1 MNNFVDEKGS
11 EIKENVL
18 AGIVGAFLFSLAGAV
33 IYFLLNMIGYV
44 ASISGLVGAVCAV
57 KGYAIFSKKE
67 SKKGIVIATI
77 VSLLVMVFA
86 WYLCVGYDI
95 YDAYKM
101 GFEMG
106 EIDFTITF
114 LDAVRAIPVFLEDA
128 EIAGTCYRNLALGM
142 FFCLLGC
149 ASFVINKFR
158 NANQK
163 KVQAPA
169 ASVDQTDDEKI
180 EPETVNSE
188 TENSKME

>member
-1 MNNFVDEKGS
+1 MNNVVDEK
-11 EIKENVL
+11 IPKTKENVL
-18 AGIVGAFLFSLAGAV
+18 AGSVGAFLFSLAGAV

-57 KGYAIFSKKE
+57 KGYALFSKKE
-67 SKKGIVIATI
+67 SKKGIIIAAI

-106 EIDFTITF
+106 EVDFTLTF
-114 LDAVRAIPVFLEDA
+114 LEAVRAIPVFLDDP

-163 KVQAPA
+163 KTEASEVSLHQPA
-169 ASVDQTDDEKI
+169 ET
-180 EPETVNSE
+180 ETVTE
-188 TENSKME
+188 TEDSKTE

>member
-18 AGIVGAFLFSLAGAV
+18 AGIVGAFLFSLVGAV
-33 IYFLLNMIGYV
+33 IYFLLNMIGYI

-77 VSLLVMVFA
+77 VSLLVMVLA

-95 YDAYKM
+95 YDVYKM

-114 LDAVRAIPVFLEDA
+114 LDAVRATPVFLEDP
-128 EIAGTCYRNLALGM
+128 EIAGTCFRNLALGI

-163 KVQAPA
+163 KVEAPSA
-169 ASVDQTDDEKI
+169 PFDQTDVQEI
-180 EPETVNSE
+180 E
-188 TENSKME
+188 TETESSKTE